1 MDTNDRRSLTNLILA
16 IGVLIIVAA
25 LTSAIWTTNARIDD
39 LRAEMRAPATG
50 WTPVSPGGRWRR
62 RAPHVAG
69 MVRTRPWDRDRTVW
83 SPPQWRGSTARLEPG
98 RAGSPVRVEEG

>member
-39 LRAEMRAPATG
+39 LRAEMRAPAAG
-50 WTPVSPGGRWRR
+50 RSP
-62 RAPHVAG
+62 
-69 MVRTRPWDRDRTVW
+69 
-83 SPPQWRGSTARLEPG
+83 
-98 RAGSPVRVEEG
+98 